1 MSARSLEALV
11 WFGVLGGAAAWTVQL
26 VVGAE
31 LEENHCTR
39 FGLRY
44 ALHTPTWEAGLTAA
58 CAAVAAAAGVAALLA
73 YRRTRDGGDRRGR
86 IGFMAT
92 SGILASTLFLA
103 LILLGG
109 IGASVL
115 DPCVQG

>member
-1 MSARSLEALV
+1 MSTRSLEALV
-11 WFGVLGGAAAWTVQL
+11 WFGALGGAAAWTVQL
-26 VVGAE
+26 VAGAE

-39 FGLRY
+39 AGLRY
-44 ALHTPTWEAGLTAA
+44 SIHTPTWEAALTAV
-58 CAAVAAAAGVAALLA
+58 CAAVAIAAGVAALLA
-73 YRRTRDGGDRRGR
+73 YRRTRHGGDRRGR

-92 SGILASTLFLA
+92 SGMLANVLFLA

>member
-26 VVGAE
+26 VVGSQ

-39 FGLRY
+39 FGARY
-44 ALHTPTWEAGLTAA
+44 SIHTPTWEAALTAGT
-58 CAAVAAAAGVAALLA
+58 AAVAVAAGVAALLA
-73 YRRTRDGGDRRGR
+73 YRRSRRGGDRRGR

-92 SGILASTLFLA
+92 SGILANTLFLA

-109 IGASVL
+109 IGVSVL